1 MRSLL
6 AVLSLLLLALPAM
19 PAHAQLPSGGL
30 IVGTNGT
37 PIQNGTPSDCLT
49 VGSNGRLSQTSSCGS
64 ASGLTVGAS
73 TVSGGTASGILW
85 NNGGVLGGGAATM
98 TAGGSINLPSG
109 QVLSINGDTGISRN
123 AAATFLFGNGTQ
135 GSTSGILEGTAYISI
150 GGSFSWNAST
160 KIQNPPANG
169 KLFITN
175 AAATAGNV
183 FDFTTD
189 GTFALYKRDGTTAG
203 IYASGTSVGV
213 TCSGTPTSS
222 FASTNGIVTHC

>member
-1 MRSLL
+1 MRSLF
-6 AVLSLLLLALPAM
+6 AVLFFLLLAM
-19 PAHAQLPSGGL
+19 PAYAQLPSGGL

-49 VGSNGRLSQTSSCGS
+49 VGSNGRLSQTSSCGA
-64 ASGLTVGAS
+64 ASGLTVGTS

-135 GSTSGILEGTAYISI
+135 GSTTGLLEATSYISL
-150 GGSFSWNAST
+150 GGSYGWNGST
-160 KIQNPPANG
+160 IFRNPPSNG
-169 KLFITN
+169 KLLVTN
-175 AAATAGNV
+175 AANLAGNV
-183 FDFTTD
+183 LDFTTD
-189 GTFALYKRDGTTAG
+189 GTLALYKRDGTTAG
-203 IYASGTSVGV
+203 VYASGTSVGV
-213 TCSGTPTSS
+213 TCSGTPTAS